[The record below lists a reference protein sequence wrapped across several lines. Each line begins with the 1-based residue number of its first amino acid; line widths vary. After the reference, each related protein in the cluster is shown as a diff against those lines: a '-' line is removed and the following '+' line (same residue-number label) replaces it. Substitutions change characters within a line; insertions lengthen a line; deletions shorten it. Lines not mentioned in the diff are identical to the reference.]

1 MRVLILAITA
11 LAIATTSQAANR
23 AEPPVSTNV
32 AAPLP
37 SGAVARPVALTK
49 FSSPINDGQIV
60 GAAYWGVIC
69 VEKIDIKW
77 KQIRVGMTNL
87 KTIFGEELKA
97 TGFASDSDPG
107 SLFADKEAG
116 ASDLEVGAVVK
127 GVEASGC
134 ENLVQTKAT
143 LKLDLQWQVYSNLR
157 RAVVATVDTHG
168 VAQRTSKPAAHGL
181 ERTIEQDAFA
191 DNVRALLSD
200 AKFRAIVTAPEPD
213 VASTNAPMS
222 REPIQLVAGVQRAV
236 PISEAVGS
244 VASIFV
250 GQGFGTGVLIS
261 ADGYMLT
268 DQHVVGTATRVR
280 VRWSDGFETTG
291 EVLRSD
297 KRRDVALVKTEP
309 HGRQPLAIHRATPA
323 IGATVFAIGT
333 PLDPKLQ
340 STVTK
345 GIVSANRIVDGFSFI
360 QSDVAVNHGNSGGPL
375 LDESG
380 AIIGLTDWGFQPE
393 GDNSHNFFVPVG
405 DALDFL
411 AIKPARE
418 AAPATPPPA
427 VAKPKPKAR
436 R

>member
-1 MRVLILAITA
+1 MTRLLISTLAV
-11 LAIATTSQAANR
+11 LAIATSAEAAAR
-23 AEPPVSTNV
+23 SDAAVGQVVV
-32 AAPLP
+32 ARLP
-37 SGAVARPVALTK
+37 AGVTARPVAITK
-49 FSSPINDGQIV
+49 FSSPLNDNQIV
-60 GAAYWGVIC
+60 GEAAYGVIC
-69 VEKIDIKW
+69 VEKLDVRW
-77 KQIRVGMTNL
+77 KQVRVGLTSL
-87 KTIFGEELKA
+87 KTVFGEELKA
-97 TGFASDSDPG
+97 SGFAADGDPG
-107 SLFADKEAG
+107 SLFADKESG
-116 ASDLEVGAVVK
+116 ASDLEVGAIVK
-127 GVEASGC
+127 GVDASIC
-134 ENLVQTKAT
+134 ENLVQYRAT
-143 LKLDLQWQVYSNLR
+143 LKLDLEWQVYSNLR
-157 RAVVATVDTHG
+157 RSLLATIDTHG
-168 VAQRTSKPAAHGL
+168 VAQRTKRGATHEA

-191 DNVRALLSD
+191 DNVRALLSN
-200 AKFRAIVTAPEPD
+200 AQFRQIVTAAELD
-213 VASTNAPMS
+213 VASANAPSS
-222 REPIQLVAGVQRAV
+222 REPIQIDGGRGPVT
-236 PISEAVGS
+236 ISDAVGS
-244 VASIFV
+244 VASIFA

-261 ADGYMLT
+261 TDGYMLT
-268 DQHVVGTATRVR
+268 DQHVVGAATRVR

-291 EVLRSD
+291 EVLRTD
-297 KRRDVALVKTEP
+297 KRRDVALVKTET
-309 HGRQPLAIHRATPA
+309 HGRQPLAIHRSTPA
-323 IGATVFAIGT
+323 VGSTVFAIGT